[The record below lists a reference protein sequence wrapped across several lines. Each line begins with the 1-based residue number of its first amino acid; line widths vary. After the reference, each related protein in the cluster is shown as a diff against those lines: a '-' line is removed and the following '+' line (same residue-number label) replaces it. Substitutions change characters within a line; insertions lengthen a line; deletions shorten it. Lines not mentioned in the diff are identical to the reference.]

1 MTLFM
6 KFFVWFRLAALSDY
20 GERIIMNMD
29 LSIFISRLSAKAT
42 NAP

>member
-6 KFFVWFRLAALSDY
+6 KFLFLFSLAALSDY

-29 LSIFISRLSAKAT
+29 LSIFHNLSILFK
-42 NAP
+42 